1 SRSSRPRARKPANGY
16 WSIWATSSST
26 SCSRPFA
33 STTLWKRSGAAS
45 QYGSSSCPERRDAV
59 KLIIVA
65 VGNRMPSWVQ
75 EAFADYAK
83 RLPADAAI
91 ELREGKPEA
100 RTTGKTPTQMMAL
113 EARRIEAALP
123 SGCLRVA
130 LDEHGRDLTTM
141 ALSGWMD
148 EWRTDGRDVAFII
161 GGADGLDAELK
172 RSCDRLMRL
181 SSLTLPHAM
190 VRVLLAEQLYRAWA
204 ILHNHPYHRA

>member
-1 SRSSRPRARKPANGY
+1 
-16 WSIWATSSST
+16 
-26 SCSRPFA
+26 
-33 STTLWKRSGAAS
+33 
-45 QYGSSSCPERRDAV
+45 V

-83 RLPADAAI
+83 RLPADAAL
-91 ELREGKPEA
+91 ELREVKPEA
-100 RTTGKTPTQMMAL
+100 RTTGKTPAQMMAL

-123 SGCLRVA
+123 SGCLRIA
-130 LDEHGRDLTTM
+130 LDERGRDLTTM